1 MSDSTHLT
9 DLATEILSLMLKK
22 KYEVEKLLDLTREQ
36 QVLLQEGCY
45 EEFLTLLQSRQQVID
60 EIEVINLALQEYPSF
75 NEIESDSINHFAY
88 HEQISEVSAEI
99 KTTFFDI
106 WQLEQHNKQELGK
119 QLENLKKDMVAMH
132 QNRNRQSVYDQ
143 RPVQTDGAF
152 LDRKK

>member
-36 QVLLQEGCY
+36 QVLLQECCY
-45 EEFLTLLQSRQQVID
+45 DEFLTLLQSRQQVID

-75 NEIESDSINHFAY
+75 KEIESDSINHFAY
-88 HEQISEVSAEI
+88 HKQINEVSAEI

-106 WQLEQHNKQELGK
+106 WQLEQQNKQELNK
-119 QLENLKKDMVAMH
+119 QFDNLKKDMAAMH
-132 QNRNRQSVYDQ
+132 QNRNRQSAYDQ
-143 RPVQTDGAF
+143 RPVQTNGAF